1 MRGAGCGETVPRSQ
15 ERNRKRRKGE
25 KEKRGKTIMNVIV
38 IALVSRSWTKG
49 VSEGGRNTEENE
61 GDVAI

>member
-1 MRGAGCGETVPRSQ
+1 
-15 ERNRKRRKGE
+15 
-25 KEKRGKTIMNVIV
+25 MNVIV

>member
-1 MRGAGCGETVPRSQ
+1 VECGETVLRSQ

-38 IALVSRSWTKG
+38 IARD
-49 VSEGGRNTEENE
+49 TEENE